1 MHLNTLKPAEFSK
14 KKKIRVGRGWSSGC
28 GKTSGK
34 GVKGQKSRGKGKV
47 PIGFEGGQMPFHRRI
62 PKSGFTSRTAI
73 YRAEVRLSQIDAMD
87 VDTIDIFVL
96 KQFNIISTNI
106 ETVKVICTGEITK
119 PVILKGLG
127 VTRGAREAIEKVGG
141 KVED

>member
-1 MHLNTLKPAEFSK
+1 MRLNTLKPAEFSK
-14 KKKIRVGRGWSSGC
+14 KKKVRVGRGWSSGC

-96 KQFNIISTNI
+96 KQFNIIPTNI

-119 PVILKGLG
+119 PVILKGLA
-127 VTRGAREAIEKVGG
+127 VTRGAREAIEKIGG